1 VAWNVRAIW
10 AASTGWFDRRSTT
23 EIYGASPLPSA
34 EDLVDLAGGVD
45 AIVARAAH
53 HVADGRPLS
62 AIPLLEAT
70 LELEPDHR
78 VAWVC
83 WRSAHRWLLE
93 RATEANI
100 HEVAWL
106 RAQVARAES
115 HLQ

>member
-1 VAWNVRAIW
+1 M
-10 AASTGWFDRRSTT
+10 
-23 EIYGASPLPSA
+23 
-34 EDLVDLAGGVD
+34 DLAGGLERD
-45 AIVARAAH
+45 LARAAH

-93 RATEANI
+93 RATEGNL

-106 RAQVARAES
+106 RRQIARAES
-115 HLQ
+115 QL